1 MTSSLPFIEV
11 VCALMEEFTEKGLT
25 VWAAQRKDEYH
36 AGQWEFPGGKVEANE
51 QPCEALI
58 REIREE
64 LDCSI
69 QILEELPCHDHD
81 YGQGRRIRLMPFR
94 CRALTHPTAR
104 EHAELRQVTANECDA
119 LPWAEAD
126 LPIVAGWQ
134 RRIRQSSDLRFSSE
148 LAQ

>member
-11 VCALMEEFTEKGLT
+11 VCALMEESTEKGIT
-25 VWAAQRKDEYH
+25 VWVAQRKDEYH

-51 QPCEALI
+51 LPGEALI

-64 LDCSI
+64 LDCSV
-69 QILEELPCHDHD
+69 QILEELPHHDHD

-94 CRALTHPTAR
+94 CRMLSRPTTR
-104 EHAELRQVTANECDA
+104 EHTALRQVTVDECDS
-119 LPWAEAD
+119 LLWVEAD
-126 LPIVAGWQ
+126 RPIVANWQ
-134 RRIRQSSDLRFSSE
+134 RLIRQSSDLRFSPE